1 MQPPKKRG
9 ILPICPK
16 FGQGR
21 LFDKGIANKIEP
33 MSKKKQTEAELEN
46 EEVKAAEET
55 AENATE
61 QEEQKDPLEELQS
74 QYNELNDKYL
84 RLYSEFENF
93 RKRTSKERVGLIKS
107 GGEDIFKIL
116 LPIIDDFERARANME
131 TAEDVP
137 SVKEGVD
144 LIYNKLIKEL
154 GNKGLKPMETKGEVF
169 DSEIHEA
176 ITQFPAPSDDMKGK
190 VIDEAEK
197 GYFLHDKVIR
207 FAKVVVGS

>member
-1 MQPPKKRG
+1 
-9 ILPICPK
+9 
-16 FGQGR
+16 
-21 LFDKGIANKIEP
+21 

-55 AENATE
+55 VENATE
-61 QEEQKDPLEELQS
+61 QEEPKDPLEELQA

-93 RKRTSKERVGLIKS
+93 RKRTTKERIDLIKN
-107 GGEDIFKIL
+107 GGEDVFKML
-116 LPIIDDFERARANME
+116 LPIIDDFERARTNME

-144 LIYNKLIKEL
+144 LIYTKLIKEL

-197 GYFLHDKVIR
+197 GYFLHEKVIR

>member
-1 MQPPKKRG
+1 
-9 ILPICPK
+9 
-16 FGQGR
+16 
-21 LFDKGIANKIEP
+21 

-61 QEEQKDPLEELQS
+61 EEAPKDPLEELQA

-93 RKRTSKERVGLIKS
+93 RKRTTKERIDLIKN
-107 GGEDIFKIL
+107 GGEDVFKML
-116 LPIIDDFERARANME
+116 LPIIDDFERARTNME

-144 LIYNKLIKEL
+144 HI
-154 GNKGLKPMETKGEVF
+154 
-169 DSEIHEA
+169 
-176 ITQFPAPSDDMKGK
+176 
-190 VIDEAEK
+190 
-197 GYFLHDKVIR
+197 
-207 FAKVVVGS
+207 

>member
-1 MQPPKKRG
+1 
-9 ILPICPK
+9 
-16 FGQGR
+16 
-21 LFDKGIANKIEP
+21 
-33 MSKKKQTEAELEN
+33 MSKKKQTEAELDK

-55 AENATE
+55 AEQSGE
-61 QEEQKDPLEELQS
+61 PVVEEEAPKDPLEELQA

-93 RKRTSKERVGLIKS
+93 RKRTSKERVDLIRN
-107 GGEDIFKIL
+107 GGEDIFKLL
-116 LPIIDDFERARANME
+116 LPIIDDFERARTNME

-169 DSEIHEA
+169 DSELHEA

-197 GYFLHDKVIR
+197 GYYLHDKVIR